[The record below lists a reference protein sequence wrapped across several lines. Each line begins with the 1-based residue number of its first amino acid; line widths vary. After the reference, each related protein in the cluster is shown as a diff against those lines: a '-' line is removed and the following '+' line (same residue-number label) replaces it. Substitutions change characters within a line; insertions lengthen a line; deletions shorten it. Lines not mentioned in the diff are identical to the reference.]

1 MRKTKTKTPQ
11 SVVKKSKLLYN
22 KCEINSN
29 LSLVNN
35 ISNIVDKSILK
46 FSLQIWVNL
55 LQKNMLYD
63 LIL

>member
-35 ISNIVDKSILK
+35 ISNIVNKLKVKISYINIGKFVVKKSI
-46 FSLQIWVNL
+46 IW
-55 LQKNMLYD
+55 
-63 LIL
+63 

>member
-35 ISNIVDKSILK
+35 ISNIVNKLKVKISYINIGKFVVKKSI
-46 FSLQIWVNL
+46 I
-55 LQKNMLYD
+55 
-63 LIL
+63 